1 MKKILNYREFVS
13 KNNSMNETN
22 LRNKINEA
30 FDFNKSL
37 IENVNTESYNKL
49 VKRILGGVDTNLDMT
64 IKSREI
70 YGAGTLPDFKASEI
84 FNLIW
89 QESKKYTDPSK
100 TDFPASVLQNLYNQY
115 LSDYAVLETL
125 KMNNNGAEGYAMQSA
140 IENLKEP
147 INIIKLANDGK
158 LVEVIKAKGEYD
170 KLTDSQKR
178 VFEYINNKREFI
190 EKLKSKFYNQP
201 FDSKLGLDPYHLF
214 MYEQTPGFKKQKAA
228 NSNIKSED
236 IGHGI
241 IRDICLS
248 AYNFYV
254 EGLAN
259 VISKHIVD
267 EKSKISSTQKQDTTS
282 TTTNKTTAQVKKKV
296 TRSSQETSQASFN
309 PENLKNF
316 GY

>member
-22 LRNKINEA
+22 LSNKINEA

-49 VKRILGGVDTNLDMT
+49 VKRILGGVNTNLDT
-64 IKSREI
+64 IIKSEDPHYRV
-70 YGAGTLPDFKASEI
+70 PDFKASEI

-89 QESKKYTDPSK
+89 RESRKYTDSSS
-100 TDFPASVLQNLYNQY
+100 TEFPASVLQNLQNQY
-115 LSDYAVLETL
+115 LSDYAILETL
-125 KMNNNGAEGYAMQSA
+125 KMNNIRAEGYVMQSA
-140 IENLKEP
+140 NENLKEP
-147 INIIKLANDGK
+147 TNIIKLANEGK

-201 FDSKLGLDPYHLF
+201 FDSKLGLNTTHLV
-214 MYEQTPGFKKQKAA
+214 MYEQTPGFKIQKSA

-267 EKSKISSTQKQDTTS
+267 EKSKITSTQKQDTTS
-282 TTTNKTTAQVKKKV
+282 TTTNQTSGQVKKKV